1 MDIEALIAP
10 HVRQMKAYVPIVPF
24 EVLSKRLGIP
34 AEQIVKLDANENLYG
49 PSPKAMAAMAA
60 AHTLHIYPDPD
71 QAELRGAIADY
82 IGIEKEHILCGAGA
96 DEIIQLI
103 GMAFL
108 QRGDVL
114 LDLPPTFGMYR
125 WLADIMGAQYVTAP
139 RRADFS
145 IDVAAVERE
154 ASNVKRQTGQQ
165 PKLVFV
171 TNPNNPDG
179 SIVDET
185 TLKRLLA
192 LPMIV
197 VLDEAY
203 IDFSDQ
209 PSRASWVKQYPNLI
223 VLRTFSKLLGMAGMR
238 IGYGIFPLGMIEH
251 LWKLKQPYTPTVA
264 SSIGAIAAL
273 ADRANLHD
281 NVQRIV
287 SERTRMGELLS
298 DLGWLHVYPSQTNF
312 MLCRVDASIDQ
323 NGSTPGQTVKSYLEQ
338 RGILVR
344 YFDKDGLRDCI
355 RISVG
360 KPEHTDRL
368 VEVLKEI
375 RR

>member
-1 MDIEALIAP
+1 MDIESLIAP

-49 PSPKAMAAMAA
+49 PSPKAMEAMAA

-82 IGIEKEHILCGAGA
+82 IGIEKDHILCGAGA

-139 RRADFS
+139 RKADFS

-179 SIVDET
+179 SIVDEA

-273 ADRANLHD
+273 ADRANLRD

-298 DLGWLHVYPSQTNF
+298 DLGWLQVYPTQTNF
-312 MLCRVDASIDQ
+312 MLCRVDASIAK
-323 NGSTPGQTVKSYLEQ
+323 NGATPGQTVKTHLEQ

-375 RR
+375 K